1 MKALLIVAH
10 GSRRQASNQEVF
22 NLAQSISTRS
32 DHDFDVVEA
41 AFLEIADKLIPDGI
55 EQCAKAGA
63 TEIIVMPYFL
73 NSGKHVTQDIP
84 EVITAIKSQ
93 YPDITI
99 HVTKHLGASPV
110 MADLVL
116 QTATTL
122 LR

>member
-10 GSRRQASNQEVF
+10 GSRRQASNQEVMA
-22 NLAQSISTRS
+22 LARSISTRQ
-32 DHDFDVVEA
+32 DHQFDIVEA

-63 TEIIVMPYFL
+63 TEITVLPYFL

-84 EVITAIKSQ
+84 EVIIAIKPQ

-99 HVTKHLGASPV
+99 ELTSHIGASSI

-116 QTATTL
+116 QTAHSE
-122 LR
+122 